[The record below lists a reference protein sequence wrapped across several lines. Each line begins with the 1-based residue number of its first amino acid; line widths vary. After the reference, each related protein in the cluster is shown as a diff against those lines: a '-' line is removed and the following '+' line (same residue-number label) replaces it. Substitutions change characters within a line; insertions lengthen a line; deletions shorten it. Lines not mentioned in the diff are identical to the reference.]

1 MGVDATCAC
10 ERACACCG
18 VYVAR
23 VGEERAVVLLSRELE
38 CNEFGLYIA
47 VLRYGAPTPRPTA
60 PGA

>member
-1 MGVDATCAC
+1 ML
-10 ERACACCG
+10 RACCG